1 MVVSMDFNTQSC
13 PWSDYTVI
21 AVMSQ
26 DNMSSCRIY
35 IYPDEPHVAVIS
47 DLYVDEK
54 VRGQGRATEL
64 LDYCAEIVKPL
75 KCTEIQLRSD
85 TDDWV
90 RQWYLRKGFEV
101 ISSQVW
107 LRKNIE

>member
-1 MVVSMDFNTQSC
+1 MVVGVDFNTQTC
-13 PWSDYTVI
+13 PWRDYTVI

-26 DNMSSCRIY
+26 DNMASCRIY
-35 IYPDEPHVAVIS
+35 IYPDDPHVAIIS
-47 DLYVDEK
+47 DLYVNEA

-64 LDYCAEIVKPL
+64 LNYCAEVVKPL
-75 KCTEIQLRSD
+75 KCREIHLRSD